1 VGVQAILT
9 WIIDCEAMIGHWDET
24 ASFVAALPEIFIMIL
39 VLIFPDED
47 PSMSTSMIERR

>member
-1 VGVQAILT
+1 M
-9 WIIDCEAMIGHWDET
+9 IDCEAMIGHWDET

-47 PSMSTSMIERR
+47 PFMSTIGHIVKRNASC